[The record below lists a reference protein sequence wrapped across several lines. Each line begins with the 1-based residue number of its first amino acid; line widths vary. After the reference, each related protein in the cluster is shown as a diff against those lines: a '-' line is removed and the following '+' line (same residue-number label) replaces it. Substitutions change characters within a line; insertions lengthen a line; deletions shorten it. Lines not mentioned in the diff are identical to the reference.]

1 MAQIVQQNLDT
12 CKAKLD
18 KKLHEKNALTDLLGK
33 LETKTGVRRL
43 FLVHGVGVL
52 FGLYLMVGY
61 GAAFLC
67 NFVGFLYPAYT
78 SIKVIESKETDDD
91 TNWLTYWV
99 VYSTFSLIEV
109 FSDIF
114 LFWIPFYSFFKC
126 LFLLYCMIPA
136 KWNGSVA
143 IYNKVIKPCFYKHQ
157 KKIDKTLD
165 KAADVAQDVPDEAE
179 ETTKEASGGAIKK
192 QYIGDSSKSD

>member
-1 MAQIVQQNLDT
+1 MEQNVQQNLDT
-12 CKAKLD
+12 WKAKLD
-18 KKLHEKNALTDLLGK
+18 KKLHEENALTDLLEK

-43 FLVHGVGVL
+43 YLVHGVGVF
-52 FGLYLMVGY
+52 FGLYLMVGC

-67 NFVGFLYPAYT
+67 NFVGFLYPAYA
-78 SIKVIESKETDDD
+78 SIKAIESKETDDD
-91 TNWLTYWV
+91 TKRLTYWV
-99 VYSTFSLIEV
+99 IYSAFSLIEV

-114 LFWIPFYSFFKC
+114 LFWIPFHFFFKC

-143 IYNKVIKPCFYKHQ
+143 IYNKVIKPWFCKHQ

-165 KAADVAQDVPDEAE
+165 KAADVAQDVLDEAE
-179 ETTKEASGGAIKK
+179 ETAKEAAGEAIKK